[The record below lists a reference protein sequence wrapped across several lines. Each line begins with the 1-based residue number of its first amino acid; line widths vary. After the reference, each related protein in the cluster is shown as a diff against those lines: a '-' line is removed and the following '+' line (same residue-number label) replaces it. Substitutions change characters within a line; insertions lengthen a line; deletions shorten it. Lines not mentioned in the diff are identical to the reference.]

1 MNKFINMNYGYFVC
15 NDNLFD
21 YWMTNGMLYPT
32 SYKYLDRGYCY
43 KFEIDEG
50 YCYPSFWGLIPLID
64 YKKSSNRNCK

>member
-1 MNKFINMNYGYFVC
+1 MI
-15 NDNLFD
+15 
-21 YWMTNGMLYPT
+21 NGMLYPT